1 MTTQQIR
8 DLLERGVEDAREVDL
23 ADVAWA
29 GGRRE
34 RNRRMALAGTVVGGA
49 AAAATVAVLL
59 GSGAPEQPEPA
70 PPAQTSTVEAVAPAG
85 TPVLLALTPD
95 GAEPEWSGRSSPAA
109 EQDVTGA
116 TWQVDPLG
124 EWFGDGRAR
133 FGPATEGVTF
143 SYDGARLRLSATCLE
158 MTAPGRLADGGRLD
172 VTGEWTV
179 VADGAAADSCASD
192 AEAWQQLFAQRPSL
206 SKDGDTLLL
215 SGLDGVMADSSDGLH
230 VEVSL
235 TLQRGAGA
243 RGYQRSSPW
252 EAASGAWEAASG
264 GWTDVAGPTAP
275 DGEPGVLVL
284 GESVALSFEAQEGSL
299 PSMTLVGVCDGNLL
313 SPAGLRSDGVLLV
326 GGTGTYMADCPRQ
339 ATPEEAEELAE
350 AESVILPLLLSFPSV
365 AVDGDQMVIT
375 GRIPAGRVPEYA
387 APRIQESTPDPS
399 VNALPSVQGQPAAV
413 LPYPAELGL
422 LPRADSA
429 LPEVVEVP
437 VGPYPTPAEAPMDR
451 AVLAS
456 TLEEDDHLRPI
467 ALGSD
472 GRWRQAD
479 FAVDALMGT
488 GPAENPHYREVVS
501 QHSTSPDGT
510 VVAVGE
516 RDGIRLWDVQTGGST
531 VIDVPSAGWISGISW
546 SADTGQV
553 LAAGEEESI
562 VVDPASGEV
571 TTRTGSGPPDRTGV
585 WQLTAPRDAQQ
596 PAIVLQRA
604 DEAGAVLEQI
614 PVGLEGADGGPQ
626 LHTDT
631 WIARTFSGEP
641 VDSTSG
647 SQVFVVAVELAE
659 AETHLLTSPWDP
671 GVQPVRWLDDGQVV
685 LRTSVSDHSA
695 LVLWDVQTGEF
706 SRLAR
711 LDLGGEADPRVIA
724 VGDLSP

>member
-49 AAAATVAVLL
+49 AAAAMVVAVAI
-59 GSGAPEQPEPA
+59 GTGAPERPEPA

-85 TPVLLALTPD
+85 TPVLLSLTSD
-95 GAEPEWSGRSSPAA
+95 GAEPEWSGRSSPAS
-109 EQDVTGA
+109 EQDVMGT

-124 EWFGDGRAR
+124 QWFGDGQAR

-158 MTAPGRLADGGRLD
+158 MTAPGRLADGGRLEL
-172 VTGEWTV
+172 TGEWTV
-179 VADGAAADSCASD
+179 AIEEAADGSCASDAEAD

-215 SGLDGVMADSSDGLH
+215 SGLDGVMANSSDGLH

-235 TLQRGAGA
+235 TLQRGVVAPGDQ
-243 RGYQRSSPW
+243 GSSPW
-252 EAASGAWEAASG
+252 GGASG
-264 GWTDVAGPTAP
+264 GWTDVAGPAAP

-284 GESVALSFEAQEGSL
+284 GESVALSFEAGEGSL
-299 PSMTLVGVCDGNLL
+299 PSMTLVGACDGNLL

-387 APRIQESTPDPS
+387 APPTQESTPDPS
-399 VNALPSVQGQPAAV
+399 VNAPPSVQGQPAAV
-413 LPYPAELGL
+413 LPYPAELDL

-429 LPEVVEVP
+429 LPEVVKVP

-467 ALGSD
+467 AFGSD
-472 GRWRQAD
+472 AD
-479 FAVDALMGT
+479 GA
-488 GPAENPHYREVVS
+488 RR
-501 QHSTSPDGT
+501 TSP
-510 VVAVGE
+510 
-516 RDGIRLWDVQTGGST
+516 SM
-531 VIDVPSAGWISGISW
+531 P
-546 SADTGQV
+546 
-553 LAAGEEESI
+553 
-562 VVDPASGEV
+562 
-571 TTRTGSGPPDRTGV
+571 
-585 WQLTAPRDAQQ
+585 
-596 PAIVLQRA
+596 
-604 DEAGAVLEQI
+604 
-614 PVGLEGADGGPQ
+614 
-626 LHTDT
+626 
-631 WIARTFSGEP
+631 
-641 VDSTSG
+641 
-647 SQVFVVAVELAE
+647 
-659 AETHLLTSPWDP
+659 
-671 GVQPVRWLDDGQVV
+671 
-685 LRTSVSDHSA
+685 
-695 LVLWDVQTGEF
+695 
-706 SRLAR
+706 
-711 LDLGGEADPRVIA
+711 
-724 VGDLSP
+724 